1 MSEPV
6 PVMVDKKLLEDTRA
20 LLIGARDEIIRL
32 AVRVKELERERD
44 RAEGGLTDIPDNI
57 MEEVA
62 AGVLPG
68 DESVGTIFTDAQQP
82 PPVAPSGSTEEVAAE
97 AGRYAATALNASLS
111 YLAVNGEEKCP
122 TCGRRRAFAEAYF
135 TDPVGTCP
143 DPFHSGSTSMAR
155 TAGEP
160 TGPREKE
167 RNA

>member
-1 MSEPV
+1 
-6 PVMVDKKLLEDTRA
+6 
-20 LLIGARDEIIRL
+20 
-32 AVRVKELERERD
+32 
-44 RAEGGLTDIPDNI
+44 

-82 PPVAPSGSTEEVAAE
+82 PPVAPSGST
-97 AGRYAATALNASLS
+97 
-111 YLAVNGEEKCP
+111 EEKCP